1 MSEQKCGSMVE
12 NHLFYIRPTDSLPLV
27 DHAEG
32 IYLYDK
38 DGNRYIDG
46 ASGPIACNIGHADP
60 RVQQAMMEQASKVSF
75 AYRAQFL
82 NEPALRLSGKL
93 ADLCPGTLDKVFFVS
108 GGSEAIEA
116 AIKVAHQYH
125 RERHEGTRWRVIS
138 RKPSYHG
145 LTIGAMSC
153 TAFHAS
159 KGAFDVYDLNFPK
172 INAPFCY
179 HCPYDLTPEACGL
192 ECLEELER
200 LILLYGP
207 ENISA
212 FMAEPIGGVSTGAIV
227 PPDGYYEHA
236 REICDEYGVLL
247 IVDEV
252 MTGFGRTG
260 KFLAIAWWDAVPDI
274 VVLSKGM
281 SAGYTPLGAMVA
293 KREIYDTIMEGS
305 GEFIHG
311 HTYVGNPLSCAI
323 GLKVIE
329 IMEEDGLI
337 ENSRKLGEYLGVEL
351 RKLKDKHPIFGDV
364 RGRGLFYGVEIVRD
378 QQTKDPFPLA
388 SHPSEV
394 LQRIAFGKGLIIY
407 GSHYFS
413 DDFYGDHFMVAPPL
427 IITREEIDALIAIL
441 DESAEVFML
450 TFVDKI
456 QRQGGDR

>member
-1 MSEQKCGSMVE
+1 MPGKRLGHPTE
-12 NHLFYIRPTDSLPLV
+12 NHLFYIRPTDKLPLV
-27 DHAEG
+27 DRAEG

-46 ASGPIACNIGHADP
+46 SSGPIACNIGHTDP
-60 RVQQAMMEQASKVSF
+60 RVRQAMMDQASKVSF
-75 AYRAQFL
+75 AYRTQFL
-82 NEPALRLSGKL
+82 NEPALRLSEKL
-93 ADLCPGTLDKVFFVS
+93 ATLCPGTLDKVFFVS
-108 GGSEAIEA
+108 GGSEAIEV
-116 AIKVAHQYH
+116 AIKLAHQYH

-138 RKPSYHG
+138 RSPSYHG

-153 TAFHAS
+153 TGFRAS

-179 HCPYDLTPEACGL
+179 HCPYSLTPDICEL
-192 ECLEELER
+192 NCLDELER
-200 LILLYGP
+200 IILLYGP

-212 FMAEPIGGVSTGAIV
+212 FMTEPIGGVSTGAIV
-227 PPDGYYEHA
+227 PPDGYYERA
-236 REICDEYGVLL
+236 REICDTYGVLL
-247 IVDEV
+247 ILDEV

-260 KFLAIAWWDAVPDI
+260 KFLAIDWWDAVPDI

-337 ENSRKLGEYLGVEL
+337 ENSRKLGEYLGAEL

-378 QQTKDPFPLA
+378 PQTKKPFPLE

-394 LQRIAFGKGLIIY
+394 LQRIAFDKGLIIY

-427 IITREEIDALIAIL
+427 IIAREEIDELITIL
-441 DESAEVFML
+441 DESAEVFTL